1 MVELPEYH
9 PRVYM
14 FISKAP
20 ERLRAQIGI
29 RGKVALSDQHPER
42 LRDKKNIRYIVRY
55 DWNWI

>member
-20 ERLRAQIGI
+20 ERLRDQIGI

-42 LRDKKNIRYIVRY
+42 LRDKKKHPIYCEI
-55 DWNWI
+55 